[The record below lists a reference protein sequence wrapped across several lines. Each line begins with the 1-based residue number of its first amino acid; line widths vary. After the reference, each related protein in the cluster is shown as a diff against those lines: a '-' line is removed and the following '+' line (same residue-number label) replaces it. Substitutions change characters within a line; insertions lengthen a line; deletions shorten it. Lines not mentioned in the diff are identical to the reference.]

1 MKKAMTASTPS
12 TKASARRPS
21 LSTITLYVVLSLGAI
36 VMLTPL
42 FQMIMTSFKTSGEAL
57 RVPPTLLPDRPTLEA
72 YRTVLTQAPF
82 GLWFR
87 NSVLVAVSVTALI
100 LFTSS
105 LAGYIF
111 AKFKFPGRDLLFT
124 LLLGTLMVPF
134 PVVLIPIYLIVNNLH
149 LLNTLFALI
158 VPSTVSAF
166 GIFLM
171 RQFIAAIPDDLI
183 DAARLDGASEFGI
196 YWRLIR
202 PQLGPAFGALGIFT
216 FLSSRNDYLWPL
228 IAINDQDKMTLPLAL
243 AFFNSSHAT
252 RYDLVMAAAVLIVL
266 PVIAAF
272 LFFQRQFIN
281 ALVLSGM
288 KG

>member
-1 MKKAMTASTPS
+1 MATIAPP
-12 TKASARRPS
+12 ARRPS
-21 LSTITLYVVLSLGAI
+21 VGTIVLYLVLSLGAI

-42 FQMIMTSFKTSGEAL
+42 LQMITTSFKTSGEAL
-57 RVPPTLLPDRPTLEA
+57 RVPPTLLPDHPTLDA

-82 GLWFR
+82 ALWFR
-87 NSVLVAVSVTALI
+87 NSVVVAVSVTALI

-105 LAGYIF
+105 LAGYVF
-111 AKFKFPGRDLLFT
+111 AKFRFPGRDLLFT

-202 PQLGPAFGALGIFT
+202 PQLGPAMGALGIFT
-216 FLSSRNDYLWPL
+216 FLASWNDYLWPL

-281 ALVLSGM
+281 ALVMSGI

>member
-1 MKKAMTASTPS
+1 MAIAESRT
-12 TKASARRPS
+12 RRPS
-21 LSTITLYVVLSLGAI
+21 VGTIALYLVLSLGAI

-42 FQMIMTSFKTSGEAL
+42 LQMITTSFKTSGEAL
-57 RVPPTLLPDRPTLEA
+57 RVPPTLLPDHPSLDA

-82 GLWFR
+82 ALWFR
-87 NSVLVAVSVTALI
+87 NSVIVAVSVTALI

-111 AKFKFPGRDLLFT
+111 AKLIFPGRVLLFT

-196 YWRLIR
+196 YWSLIR
-202 PQLGPAFGALGIFT
+202 PQLGPAMGALGIFT
-216 FLSSRNDYLWPL
+216 FLSSWNDYLWPL

-281 ALVLSGM
+281 ALVLSGI

>member
-1 MKKAMTASTPS
+1 MAAVER
-12 TKASARRPS
+12 SARRPGVG
-21 LSTITLYVVLSLGAI
+21 TILLYLVLSLGAVI
-36 VMLTPL
+36 MITPL
-42 FQMIMTSFKTSGEAL
+42 LQMIVTSFKTSGEAL
-57 RVPPTLLPDRPTLEA
+57 RVPPTLLPDNPTLDA

-87 NSVLVAVSVTALI
+87 NSVIVAVSVTALI

-111 AKFKFPGRDLLFT
+111 AKFRFPGRDLLFT

-196 YWRLIR
+196 YWQLIR
-202 PQLGPAFGALGIFT
+202 PQLGPAMGALGIFT
-216 FLSSRNDYLWPL
+216 FLASWNDYLWPL

-243 AFFNSSHAT
+243 AFFNSAHAT

-281 ALVLSGM
+281 ALVLSGI

>member
-1 MKKAMTASTPS
+1 MAATAPP
-12 TKASARRPS
+12 ARRPGVG
-21 LSTITLYVVLSLGAI
+21 TIALYLALSLGAI
-36 VMLTPL
+36 LMLTPL
-42 FQMIMTSFKTSGEAL
+42 FQMVTTSFKTSGEAL
-57 RVPPTLLPDRPTLEA
+57 RVPPTLLPEHPSLEA

-87 NSVLVAVSVTALI
+87 NSVTVAISVTALI

-105 LAGYIF
+105 LGGYIF

-149 LLNTLFALI
+149 LLNSLFALI

-202 PQLGPAFGALGIFT
+202 PQLGPAMGALGIFT
-216 FLSSRNDYLWPL
+216 FLSSWNDYLWPL

>member
-1 MKKAMTASTPS
+1 MAIAASR
-12 TKASARRPS
+12 ARRPS
-21 LSTITLYVVLSLGAI
+21 LGTIALYVVLSLGAI

-42 FQMIMTSFKTSGEAL
+42 LQMITTSFKTSGEAL
-57 RVPPTLLPDRPTLEA
+57 RVPPTLLPDNPSLDA

-87 NSVLVAVSVTALI
+87 NSVIVALSVTALI

-105 LAGYIF
+105 LAGYVF
-111 AKFKFPGRDLLFT
+111 AKFKFPGRDLLFM

-134 PVVLIPIYLIVNNLH
+134 PVVLIPIYLIVNNLR

-158 VPSTVSAF
+158 VPSMVSAF

-196 YWRLIR
+196 YWQLIR
-202 PQLGPAFGALGIFT
+202 PQLGPAMGALGIFT
-216 FLSSRNDYLWPL
+216 FLSSWNDYLWPL
-228 IAINDQDKMTLPLAL
+228 IAINDQDRMTLPLAL

-281 ALVLSGM
+281 ALVLSGI

>member
-1 MKKAMTASTPS
+1 MAATALPT
-12 TKASARRPS
+12 RRPS
-21 LSTITLYVVLSLGAI
+21 VGTITLYLVLSLGAI

-42 FQMIMTSFKTSGEAL
+42 FQMITTSFKTSGEAL
-57 RVPPTLLPDRPTLEA
+57 RVPPTLLPAHPSLEA
-72 YRTVLTQAPF
+72 YHTVLTQAPF

-87 NSVLVAVSVTALI
+87 NSVIVAVSVTALI

-202 PQLGPAFGALGIFT
+202 PQLGPAMGALGIFT
-216 FLSSRNDYLWPL
+216 FLASWNDYLWPL

>member
-1 MKKAMTASTPS
+1 MAATAPP
-12 TKASARRPS
+12 ARRPS
-21 LSTITLYVVLSLGAI
+21 VGTIALYLALSLGAI

-42 FQMIMTSFKTSGEAL
+42 FQMITTSFKTSGEAL
-57 RVPPTLLPDRPTLEA
+57 RVPPTLLPDHPSLAA

-82 GLWFR
+82 ALWFR
-87 NSVLVAVSVTALI
+87 NSVVVAVSVTALI

-105 LAGYIF
+105 LAGYVF

-202 PQLGPAFGALGIFT
+202 PQLGPAMGALGIFT
-216 FLSSRNDYLWPL
+216 FLASWNDYLWPL

>member
-1 MKKAMTASTPS
+1 MAAIAP
-12 TKASARRPS
+12 SARRPRVG
-21 LSTITLYVVLSLGAI
+21 TIALYLVLSLGAI

-42 FQMIMTSFKTSGEAL
+42 LQMVVTSFKTSGEAL
-57 RVPPTLLPDRPTLEA
+57 RVPPTLLPDRPTLDA

-87 NSVLVAVSVTALI
+87 NSVVVAVSVTALI

-202 PQLGPAFGALGIFT
+202 PQLGPAMGALGIFT
-216 FLSSRNDYLWPL
+216 FLSSWNDYLWPL

-281 ALVLSGM
+281 ALVLSGI

>member
-1 MKKAMTASTPS
+1 MAATAPP
-12 TKASARRPS
+12 ARRPS
-21 LSTITLYVVLSLGAI
+21 VGTIALYLVLSLGAI

-42 FQMIMTSFKTSGEAL
+42 FQMITTSFKTSGEAL
-57 RVPPTLLPDRPTLEA
+57 RVPPTLLPAHPSLEA
-72 YRTVLTQAPF
+72 YHTVLTQAPF

-87 NSVLVAVSVTALI
+87 NSVIVAVSVTALI

-202 PQLGPAFGALGIFT
+202 PQLGPAMGALGIFT
-216 FLSSRNDYLWPL
+216 FLASWNDYLWPL

-281 ALVLSGM
+281 ALVLSGI

>member
-1 MKKAMTASTPS
+1 MAATAPP
-12 TKASARRPS
+12 ARRPS
-21 LSTITLYVVLSLGAI
+21 VGTIALYLVLSLGAI

-42 FQMIMTSFKTSGEAL
+42 FQMITTSFKTSGEAL
-57 RVPPTLLPDRPTLEA
+57 RVPPTLLPAHPSLEA
-72 YRTVLTQAPF
+72 YHTVLTQAPF

-87 NSVLVAVSVTALI
+87 NSVIVAVSVTALI

-202 PQLGPAFGALGIFT
+202 PQLGPAMGALGIFT
-216 FLSSRNDYLWPL
+216 FLASWNDYLWPL

>member
-1 MKKAMTASTPS
+1 MAAAASR
-12 TKASARRPS
+12 ARRPGVG
-21 LSTITLYVVLSLGAI
+21 TIALYLALSLGAI

-42 FQMIMTSFKTSGEAL
+42 LQMVVTSFKTSGEAL
-57 RVPPTLLPDRPTLEA
+57 RVPPTLLPERPTLDA

-82 GLWFR
+82 ALWFR
-87 NSVLVAVSVTALI
+87 NSVVVAVSVTALI

-196 YWRLIR
+196 YWQLIR
-202 PQLGPAFGALGIFT
+202 PQLGPAMGALGIFT
-216 FLSSRNDYLWPL
+216 FLSSWNDYLWPL

>member
-1 MKKAMTASTPS
+1 MAIAESR
-12 TKASARRPS
+12 ARRPS
-21 LSTITLYVVLSLGAI
+21 VGTVLLYLALSLGAI
-36 VMLTPL
+36 VMVTPL
-42 FQMIMTSFKTSGEAL
+42 LQMIVTSFKTSGEAL
-57 RVPPTLLPDRPTLEA
+57 RVPPTLLPDNPTLDA

-87 NSVLVAVSVTALI
+87 NSVIVAVSVTALI

-111 AKFKFPGRDLLFT
+111 AKFQFPGRNLLFT

-149 LLNTLFALI
+149 MLNTLFALI

-196 YWRLIR
+196 YWQLIR
-202 PQLGPAFGALGIFT
+202 PQLGPAMGALGIFT
-216 FLSSRNDYLWPL
+216 FLSSWNDYLWPL

-281 ALVLSGM
+281 ALVLSGI

>member
-1 MKKAMTASTPS
+1 MAIAA
-12 TKASARRPS
+12 TKSRAQRPRAGIVLLYAALSA
-21 LSTITLYVVLSLGAI
+21 GALL
-36 VMLTPL
+36 MATPL
-42 FQMIMTSFKTSGEAL
+42 LMMILTSLKTSAEAL
-57 RVPPTLLPDRPTLEA
+57 RMPPVIIPAQPSLDA

-82 GLWFR
+82 ALWFR
-87 NSVLVAVSVTALI
+87 NSVVVAVSVTALI

-105 LAGYIF
+105 LAGYVF
-111 AKFKFPGRDLLFT
+111 AKFRFPGRDLLFT

-196 YWRLIR
+196 YWQLIR
-202 PQLGPAFGALGIFT
+202 
-216 FLSSRNDYLWPL
+216 
-228 IAINDQDKMTLPLAL
+228 
-243 AFFNSSHAT
+243 
-252 RYDLVMAAAVLIVL
+252 
-266 PVIAAF
+266 
-272 LFFQRQFIN
+272 
-281 ALVLSGM
+281 
-288 KG
+288 

>member
-1 MKKAMTASTPS
+1 MAATAPPT
-12 TKASARRPS
+12 RRPNVG
-21 LSTITLYVVLSLGAI
+21 TITLYLVLSLGAI

-42 FQMIMTSFKTSGEAL
+42 LQMITTSFKTSGEAL
-57 RVPPTLLPDRPTLEA
+57 RVPPTLLPEHASLDA

-134 PVVLIPIYLIVNNLH
+134 PVILIPIYLIVNNLH

-202 PQLGPAFGALGIFT
+202 PQLGPAMGALGIFT
-216 FLSSRNDYLWPL
+216 FLASWNDYLWPL

-243 AFFNSSHAT
+243 SFFNTAHST
-252 RYDLVMAAAVLIVL
+252 RYDLVMAASVLVILPIIV
-266 PVIAAF
+266 VF
-272 LFFQRQFIN
+272 LFFQRHFIN
-281 ALVLSGM
+281 AMVLSGV

>member
-1 MKKAMTASTPS
+1 MAATAPP
-12 TKASARRPS
+12 ARRPS
-21 LSTITLYVVLSLGAI
+21 VGTIALYLVLSLGAL

-42 FQMIMTSFKTSGEAL
+42 FQMITTSFKTSGEAL
-57 RVPPTLLPDRPTLEA
+57 RVPPTLLPAHPSLEA
-72 YRTVLTQAPF
+72 YHTVLTQAPF

-87 NSVLVAVSVTALI
+87 NSVIVAVSVTALI

-202 PQLGPAFGALGIFT
+202 PQLGPAMGALGIFT
-216 FLSSRNDYLWPL
+216 FLASWNDYLWPL

>member
-1 MKKAMTASTPS
+1 MAATAPPT
-12 TKASARRPS
+12 RRPNVG
-21 LSTITLYVVLSLGAI
+21 TITLYLVLSLGAI

-42 FQMIMTSFKTSGEAL
+42 LQMITTSFKTSGEAL
-57 RVPPTLLPDRPTLEA
+57 RVPPTLLPEHASLDA

-134 PVVLIPIYLIVNNLH
+134 PVILIPIYLIVNNLH

-202 PQLGPAFGALGIFT
+202 PQLGPAMGALGIFT
-216 FLSSRNDYLWPL
+216 FLASWNDYLWPL

>member
-1 MKKAMTASTPS
+1 MAAIAP
-12 TKASARRPS
+12 SARRRPS
-21 LSTITLYVVLSLGAI
+21 VGAIALYVMLSLGAI

-42 FQMIMTSFKTSGEAL
+42 LQMITTSFKTSGEAL
-57 RVPPTLLPDRPTLEA
+57 RVPPTLLPDNPTLDA

-82 GLWFR
+82 ALWFR
-87 NSVLVAVSVTALI
+87 NSVVVAVSVTALI

-134 PVVLIPIYLIVNNLH
+134 PVVLIPVYLIVNKLH

-196 YWRLIR
+196 YWQLIR
-202 PQLGPAFGALGIFT
+202 PQLGPAMGALGIFT
-216 FLSSRNDYLWPL
+216 FLASWNDYLWPL

-281 ALVLSGM
+281 ALVLSGI